1 MRPREEE
8 NVPGQPALPARWP
21 SSIDS
26 CSGIGNSKLSPVDK
40 ETHLVIS
47 DDAVSAEKDKR
58 RAKQAVCPAPDERAP
73 HAVSSPLWY
82 SASPL
87 HPSPIPSG
95 LPPGPLQTLPSLES
109 QVTSNASAS
118 KNFLIQPG
126 GPELLLPF
134 APSSFHLLHQLRHPV
149 LPWDSPAG
157 PWLWEVLPQA
167 PYPGDYLPSYK

>member
-1 MRPREEE
+1 MRPREEK

-47 DDAVSAEKDKR
+47 DDTVSAEKDKR
-58 RAKQAVCPAPDERAP
+58 RANRPSVQRLTKGPPMLFPVLSDTQQAPPP
-73 HAVSSPLWY
+73 ITHPLWPATWTPAD
-82 SASPL
+82 SAL
-87 HPSPIPSG
+87 SG
-95 LPPGPLQTLPSLES
+95 KP
-109 QVTSNASAS
+109 VTSNASVS

-134 APSSFHLLHQLRHPV
+134 APSSFHLLPHLRHPM

-157 PWLWEVLPQA
+157 PWLWEALPQT